1 VVRPRSCRVIYYFDI
16 PTLEIRHQSFDRV
29 KDQSQINETLKDQIK
44 IKLRYQSKR
53 KKLRGKKRTTIEIYI
68 DSSHVLI
75 IN

>member
-1 VVRPRSCRVIYYFDI
+1 VFRPRSCRVIYYFDT
-16 PTLEIRHQSFDRV
+16 PTLEIRHQSFDHV
-29 KDQSQINETLKDQIK
+29 KDQSQINEMLKDQIK

-68 DSSHVLI
+68 DSSHVPI